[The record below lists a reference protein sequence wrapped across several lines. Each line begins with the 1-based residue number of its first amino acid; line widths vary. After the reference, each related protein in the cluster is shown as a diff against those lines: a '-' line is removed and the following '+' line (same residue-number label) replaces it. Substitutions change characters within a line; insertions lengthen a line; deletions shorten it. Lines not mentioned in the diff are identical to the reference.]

1 MPFTPFHLG
10 PGLLAKAVAPRYV
23 SFTAFAAS
31 QVVIDFET
39 LYHLVRH
46 DWPVHRVMHTVLGGT
61 AGGLE
66 SGLAVA
72 ATGPLLLRLGSA
84 RLASLTE
91 SQRSRILSEVSLGG
105 ALAGGVIGGI
115 SHSLLDSMVHA
126 DVRPF
131 WPLADGTLFGM
142 IGAGGVHVGCVVAGV
157 VGLGL
162 LIVGNYR
169 RALNEPPGA

>member
-10 PGLLAKAVAPRYV
+10 PGLLVKAVAPRYF

-46 DWPVHRVMHTVLGGT
+46 EWPVHRVMHTVLGGT

-72 ATGPLLLRLGSA
+72 ATAPLVL
-84 RLASLTE
+84 RLASVRVAALTE
-91 SQRSRILSEVSLGG
+91 SLRSKILSEVSLGG
-105 ALAGGVIGGI
+105 TLAGGVIGGA
-115 SHSLLDSMVHA
+115 SHAMLDSVMHS

-131 WPLADGTLFGM
+131 WPFSDGTLLGI
-142 IGAGGVHVGCVVAGV
+142 IGTGTLHLGCVVAGV
-157 VGLGL
+157 VGLAL
-162 LIVGNYR
+162 LIVRNNR
-169 RALNEPPGA
+169 RPAV